1 MLSKLFVR
9 NYAIIEALEVSFSGH
24 LNIITGETG
33 AGKSI
38 LVGALG
44 LVLGDRADSTVL
56 RDDASK
62 TVVEAL
68 FTAADRP
75 ALAEL
80 LSQWDLE
87 ACDELLL
94 RREVA
99 ATGKSRAF
107 INDTPVNLSQLQ
119 AIASRLVDMHQQFHT
134 LDLARDTFQRAVLD
148 AFCAHADV
156 LKSFRAAYQAYTL
169 RKARLE
175 AARAALERDSR
186 EMDYYRF
193 LCDELRE
200 LSWGAQELEELEAEL
215 RLLSHA
221 DQTRQVL
228 TRICF
233 DLSESDHPLVHQL
246 KTVLNQLQS
255 LGNVHPALP
264 PLAERLSSAFLELRD
279 LSGEL
284 RQMSDGIASDPRRMD
299 EIASRIA
306 HGQRLMKKHGVRTSA
321 ELLELQ
327 ASLEQ
332 RVAAVVEAGAGL
344 EALQSELQQAL
355 AWAEDLARQ
364 LSEARNREAPLLAV
378 RVGALLHRVGMPN
391 AALRI
396 ECSEVPLYEGGLEEV
411 RFLFDANR
419 SGRFEPLSKVA
430 SGGELSRLML
440 SIKSLVAGSL
450 DMPTLIYDEIDAG
463 ISGEAARQV
472 GILMKDLASRHQ
484 VLSITHQPQI
494 ASRADAH
501 FHVYKEASRG
511 GLQTRIRALDEAG
524 RVDAIAQ
531 MMGGENPSAVVLKNA
546 RELISG
552 GPTPPRLGRRR

>member
-1 MLSKLFVR
+1 
-9 NYAIIEALEVSFSGH
+9 
-24 LNIITGETG
+24 
-33 AGKSI
+33 
-38 LVGALG
+38 
-44 LVLGDRADSTVL
+44 VLGDRADSTVL

-546 RELISG
+546 RELIAG

>member
-1 MLSKLFVR
+1 
-9 NYAIIEALEVSFSGH
+9 
-24 LNIITGETG
+24 
-33 AGKSI
+33 
-38 LVGALG
+38 
-44 LVLGDRADSTVL
+44 
-56 RDDASK
+56 
-62 TVVEAL
+62 
-68 FTAADRP
+68 
-75 ALAEL
+75 
-80 LSQWDLE
+80 
-87 ACDELLL
+87 
-94 RREVA
+94 
-99 ATGKSRAF
+99 
-107 INDTPVNLSQLQ
+107 
-119 AIASRLVDMHQQFHT
+119 
-134 LDLARDTFQRAVLD
+134 
-148 AFCAHADV
+148 
-156 LKSFRAAYQAYTL
+156 
-169 RKARLE
+169 
-175 AARAALERDSR
+175 
-186 EMDYYRF
+186 
-193 LCDELRE
+193 
-200 LSWGAQELEELEAEL
+200 
-215 RLLSHA
+215 
-221 DQTRQVL
+221 
-228 TRICF
+228 
-233 DLSESDHPLVHQL
+233 
-246 KTVLNQLQS
+246 

-546 RELISG
+546 RELIAG

>member
-546 RELISG
+546 RELIAG

>member
-228 TRICF
+228 TRVCF

-546 RELISG
+546 RELIAG

>member
-228 TRICF
+228 TRVCF
-233 DLSESDHPLVHQL
+233 DLSELDHPLVHQL

-546 RELISG
+546 RELIAG